1 MPKPRAKHNK
11 GLPKR
16 WRLYH
21 GAYYYSV
28 PSGLEH
34 MWDGKKQFRL
44 GKSLSEA
51 YETWA
56 DRLKTLDHG
65 NTIGD
70 MLDRYLREV
79 TPTKAASSQQGDQ
92 RNAAKLRPVF
102 GDMPITDIQPSHV
115 YKYYDLRSKKTEDGG
130 GATSARLEVALLK
143 HLYTKIVEWGMM
155 NKHPFK
161 SEVRLKGQAPRT
173 RYVTDE
179 EIVAALSVQPTME
192 GTAIPMLQA
201 YIRLKLLLGLR
212 RRDMLTLTHDSLQDD
227 GIHVTTSKTGSRMV
241 YEWSDEL
248 RAAIDLV
255 RDTSMGRGKV
265 YLFSTRRGECYID
278 EKTGNAYGWDSLWQ
292 RFMAHMIEKKVIG
305 ERFTEHD
312 LRAKVA
318 SDAESLE
325 HAKALLAHAD
335 SRLTQRVYRRKPEK
349 VKPAK

>member
-1 MPKPRAKHNK
+1 MPKPRAQHNK

-28 PSGLEH
+28 PPGMEGH
-34 MWDGKKQFRL
+34 WDGKKQFRL
-44 GKSLSEA
+44 GRTLAEA
-51 YETWA
+51 YGVWA
-56 DRLKTLDHG
+56 ERLKVQNHG

-79 TPTKAASSQQGDQ
+79 TPTKAAASQQGDH
-92 RNAAKLRPVF
+92 RNAARLRPVF
-102 GDMPITDIQPSHV
+102 GGMNIADIQPSHV
-115 YKYYDLRSKKTEDGG
+115 YKYYDLRSKKTEAGG

-143 HLYTKIVEWGMM
+143 HLYTKIVEWGLL
-155 NKHPFK
+155 NRHPFK
-161 SEVRLKGQAPRT
+161 TEVRLKGQAPRT
-173 RYVTDE
+173 RYVTDD

-227 GIHVTTSKTGSRMV
+227 GIHVTTSKTGSRVV
-241 YEWSDEL
+241 YEWSAEL
-248 RAAIDLV
+248 RDAIELV
-255 RDTSMGRGKV
+255 RRTSMGRGKV
-265 YLFSTRRGECYID
+265 YLFSNRRGECYID
-278 EKTGNAYGWDSLWQ
+278 AKTGNAYGWDSLWQ
-292 RFMAHMIEKKVIG
+292 RFMTQMLIDKVIA